1 MHDANALQL
10 HVRFIHKNIKPD
22 IKIFAKITKRQQLK
36 AVNINYIYFFRY
48 FLFFSCLGWG
58 VGGGGWGRGRQRAKT
73 VDLKSVRI
81 TLRTCNSVRL
91 WRNFKVHSKNINI
104 GAKLHMLAVLH
115 LRQICQNFKNILKTS
130 EPKILYKNKD
140 IRPEPKFRR
149 PYKSN
154 SLFFAKLRTEL
165 VDTK

>member
-1 MHDANALQL
+1 MTQMLQL

-36 AVNINYIYFFRY
+36 AVNINYIYIFRY
-48 FLFFSCLGWG
+48 FLSFFPVWG
-58 VGGGGWGRGRQRAKT
+58 GRGGRQRGKT

-115 LRQICQNFKNILKTS
+115 LRQICQNFKNILKTF

-149 PYKSN
+149 PYKSSSFFCEIAN
-154 SLFFAKLRTEL
+154 RTCRHKVNKSLA
-165 VDTK
+165 